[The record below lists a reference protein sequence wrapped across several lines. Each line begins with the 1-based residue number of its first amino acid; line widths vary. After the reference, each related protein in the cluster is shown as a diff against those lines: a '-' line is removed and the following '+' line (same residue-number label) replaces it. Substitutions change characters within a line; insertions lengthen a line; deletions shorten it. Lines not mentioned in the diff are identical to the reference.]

1 MPEPA
6 ETTTNGSA
14 PSDDT
19 PWRGLVYYLRFP
31 LTQPRAFLRG
41 LIFSFPPVLLTLGS
55 LAWAADLYTA
65 VGLAL
70 YNEQFIAGMM
80 AVALPI
86 VFLTYRP
93 GKGRGG
99 PVAWYDMIAAVVG
112 FGVSVY
118 VAIEYPR
125 LANEMSYNPLD
136 ALIIGLVL
144 LVLVAEALRRAVGYT
159 LMIMLLLF
167 LAYAMWG
174 HYLPGKLTGRSI
186 DTTSLVISLA
196 LDPHAL
202 LGIALKIGTTVL
214 FAFVF
219 MGRLLF
225 ISGGSA
231 FFTELSQALMG
242 SFRGGSAKIAVTASG
257 LFGSISGSA
266 VSNVVSTG
274 VVTIP
279 MMRKSGYAP
288 RAAAAIEAVAS
299 TGGQLMPPVMGVTA
313 FVMAEMLEVG
323 YGTVVIAATVPAI
336 LYYAALFFMVD
347 LEAARAGINRVSD
360 EEARPIRR
368 VLLSGW
374 YFPLP
379 FGVLIYGLFWL
390 NLRPEEAALWGGLTL
405 LACALVFGY
414 RGKRLGFAEIVSALR
429 QTGVACV
436 EIMMITAAAGLV
448 IGILNLSGLGFAL
461 TATLVKLAEGS
472 LIALL
477 LMAGT
482 VCIVLGMGMPTLG
495 VYVLLATLVAPAI
508 VQVGVEPIAAHL
520 FVLYFGL
527 MSMITPPIAI
537 AAFAAATLAGANPMR
552 TGYTAVRFGWLAY
565 LIPFLFIASPGL
577 LLKGGMIEMGL
588 AIAAA
593 GAGVWLVSVAVVG
606 YLVRNLGW
614 PMRAGFLIAGLGL
627 LTPSGLGGG
636 LTIGVDGLLPNI
648 AGLALGVLL
657 VAREL
662 IGNRRTRSVAMG
674 VAPGAP
680 E

>member
-1 MPEPA
+1 VPGPDETGTKEPA
-6 ETTTNGSA
+6 PGGE
-14 PSDDT
+14 P
-19 PWRGLVYYLRFP
+19 PRRGFAYYLRFP
-31 LTQPRAFLRG
+31 LTERRAFLRG
-41 LIFSFPPVLLTLGS
+41 LIFAFPPVLLTIGS

-65 VGLAL
+65 AGLAL
-70 YNEQFIAGMM
+70 YNEQFIAGML
-80 AVALPI
+80 AVALPLA
-86 VFLTYRP
+86 FLTYRP
-93 GKGRGG
+93 DKSRDG
-99 PVAWYDMIAAVVG
+99 PIGWYDMVAAAVG
-112 FGVSVY
+112 FTVSVY
-118 VAIEYPR
+118 VAIQYPR
-125 LANEMSYNPLD
+125 LSNEMSYDPLD
-136 ALIIGLVL
+136 ALIVGIVL
-144 LVLVAEALRRAVGYT
+144 LVLVAEALRRSVGYT
-159 LMIMLLLF
+159 LTIMLLLF

-174 HYLPGKLTGRSI
+174 HHIPGKLTGRSI
-186 DTTSLVISLA
+186 DTSSLIISLA

-202 LGIALKIGTTVL
+202 LGIALKISTTVL

-279 MMRKSGYAP
+279 MMRKSGYKP
-288 RAAAAIEAVAS
+288 HAAGAIEAVAS

-323 YGTVVIAATVPAI
+323 YGTVVVAATVPAV
-336 LYYAALFFMVD
+336 LYYAALFFVVD
-347 LEAARAGINRVSD
+347 LEAARSGINRVSD
-360 EEARPIRR
+360 EEARPIRQ

-405 LACALVFGY
+405 LVCALVFGY
-414 RGKRLGFAEIVSALR
+414 RGKRLGVAEIVTALR

-436 EIMMITAAAGLV
+436 EIMMIAAAAGLV

-461 TATLVKLAEGS
+461 TATLVKIAEGS

-477 LMAGT
+477 LMAGL

-508 VQVGVEPIAAHL
+508 VQVGIDPIAAHL

-552 TGYTAVRFGWLAY
+552 TGFTAVRFGWLAY
-565 LIPFLFIASPGL
+565 LIPFLFVASPGL
-577 LLKGGMIEMGL
+577 LLKGGVGEIAL
-588 AIAAA
+588 TIFAAA
-593 GAGVWLVSVAVVG
+593 VGVWLISVAVVG
-606 YLVRNLGW
+606 YLVRSLAG
-614 PMRAGFLIAGLGL
+614 PIRLGFLISGLAML
-627 LTPSGLGGG
+627 VPSG
-636 LTIGVDGLLPNI
+636 IGKGMSIGIDGLPLNF
-648 AGLALGVLL
+648 AGLALGTLL
-657 VAREL
+657 VGREL
-662 IGNRRTRSVAMG
+662 IANQRARSLAMDATRGS
-674 VAPGAP
+674 PN
-680 E
+680 

>member
-1 MPEPA
+1 MPSTDTPEPERTGA
-6 ETTTNGSA
+6 LRSMLT
-14 PSDDT
+14 D
-19 PWRGLVYYLRFP
+19 WRAL
-31 LTQPRAFLRG
+31 LRG
-41 LIFSFPPVLLTLGS
+41 LFISFPPILLTLGS
-55 LAWAADLYTA
+55 LAWAADLYTMS
-65 VGLAL
+65 GLAL
-70 YNEQFIAGMM
+70 YNEQFIAGML

-86 VFLTYRP
+86 VYLTYRP
-93 GKGRGG
+93 RKGQQGSA
-99 PVAWYDMIAAVVG
+99 AWYDMIAAAVG
-112 FGVSVY
+112 CAVSVY

-125 LANEMSYNPLD
+125 LSNEMAYDPLD
-136 ALIIGLVL
+136 ALIIGIVL
-144 LVLVAEALRRAVGYT
+144 LVLVAEALRRSVGYT
-159 LMIMLLLF
+159 LTIMLLLF

-174 HYLPGKLTGRSI
+174 HLLPGKLAGRPI
-186 DTTSLVISLA
+186 ETKSLVITLA

-225 ISGGSA
+225 VSGGSA

-242 SFRGGSAKIAVTASG
+242 SFRGGSAKISVVASG

-274 VVTIP
+274 VVTVP
-279 MMRKSGYAP
+279 MMRKSGYKP
-288 RAAAAIEAVAS
+288 NAAGAIEAVAS

-323 YGTVVIAATVPAI
+323 YGTVVVAAVVPAV

-347 LEAARAGINRVSD
+347 LEAARNRINRVTD
-360 EEARPIRR
+360 EEARPVGK
-368 VLLSGW
+368 VLMSGW

-390 NLRPEEAALWGGLTL
+390 NLRPEEAALWGAVTL
-405 LACALVFGY
+405 LACAIVFGY
-414 RGKRLGFAEIVSALR
+414 RGKRLGVAELVTALR

-477 LMAGT
+477 LMAGA

-537 AAFAAATLAGANPMR
+537 AAFAAATLAGANAMR
-552 TGYTAVRFGWLAY
+552 TGFTAVRFGWLAY

-577 LLKGGMIEMGL
+577 LLKGSTGTIAL
-588 AIAAA
+588 AVTTAV
-593 GAGVWLVSVAVVG
+593 AGVWLVSIAVVG

-614 PMRAGFLIAGLGL
+614 PMRAGFLIAGLAL
-627 LTPSGLGGG
+627 LTPSGVGGG
-636 LTIGVDGLLPNI
+636 LTIGI
-648 AGLALGVLL
+648 AGLPLNASGMALGLLL
-657 VAREL
+657 VAYEV
-662 IGNRRTRSVAMG
+662 IGNRRARSSAQSVT
-674 VAPGAP
+674 PGAAN
-680 E
+680 

>member
-1 MPEPA
+1 LPEPTEA
-6 ETTTNGSA
+6 RTSGPERAGGE
-14 PSDDT
+14 P
-19 PWRGLVYYLRFP
+19 PRGLAPFP
-31 LTQPRAFLRG
+31 RYKLGHPRALLRG
-41 LIFSFPPVLLTLGS
+41 LIQNVAPILLTLGS
-55 LAWAADLYTA
+55 LAWAADLYTIA
-65 VGLAL
+65 GLAL
-70 YNEQFIAGMM
+70 YNEQFIAGML

-86 VFLTYRP
+86 VFVTYPPR
-93 GKGRGG
+93 KGHIG
-99 PVAWYDMIAAVVG
+99 PIAWYDVIAAIIG
-112 FGVSVY
+112 FAVSVY
-118 VAIEYPR
+118 VVIEYPR
-125 LANEMSYNPLD
+125 LANEMSYDPLD
-136 ALIIGLVL
+136 GLIVSAAL
-144 LVLVAEALRRAVGYT
+144 LVLVAEALRRAIGYT
-159 LMIMLLLF
+159 LMIMLLVF

-174 HYLPGKLTGRSI
+174 HLIPGKLTGRPI
-186 DTTSLVISLA
+186 DTKSIIILLA

-225 ISGGSA
+225 LSGGSS
-231 FFTELSQALMG
+231 FFTELAQALMG
-242 SFRGGSAKIAVTASG
+242 SFRGGSAKIAVTASS

-266 VSNVVSTG
+266 VANVVSTG

-279 MMRKSGYAP
+279 MMRKSGYTAH
-288 RAAAAIEAVAS
+288 AAGAIEAVAS

-323 YGTVVIAATVPAI
+323 YAEVVIAATVPAI
-336 LYYAALFFMVD
+336 LYFAALFFVVD
-347 LEAARAGINRVSD
+347 LEAARSGINRVSD
-360 EEARPIRR
+360 EDARPVGK

-390 NLRPEEAALWGGLTL
+390 NLRPEESALWGGLTL
-405 LACALVFGY
+405 MACAIIFGY
-414 RGKRLGFAEIVSALR
+414 RGKRLGLTKIVTALR
-429 QTGVACV
+429 ETGIACV

-448 IGILNLSGLGFAL
+448 IGILNLTGLGFAL
-461 TATLVKLAEGS
+461 TATLVNIAEGS

-477 LMAGT
+477 LMAAV

-508 VQVGVEPIAAHL
+508 VQVGVEPMAAHL

-552 TGYTAVRFGWLAY
+552 TGFTAVRFGWLAY

-577 LLKGGMIEMGL
+577 LLNGSVSEIAL

-606 YLVRNLGW
+606 YLVRSLGW
-614 PMRAGFLIAGLGL
+614 PVRAGFLIAGLGL
-627 LTPSGLGGG
+627 LVPSGIGRGF
-636 LTIGVDGLLPNI
+636 TVGVDGLPLNL
-648 AGLALGVLL
+648 AGLALGALL
-657 VAREL
+657 VGHEL
-662 IGNRRTRSVAMG
+662 IGNRRARSVAKAG
-674 VAPGAP
+674 APGSP
-680 E
+680 G

>member
-1 MPEPA
+1 MTG
-6 ETTTNGSA
+6 ETA
-14 PSDDT
+14 PDGRT
-19 PWRGLVYYLRFP
+19 PQRGLCYYLRYP
-31 LTQPRAFLRG
+31 LTHPRAFLRG
-41 LIFSFPPVLLTLGS
+41 AIFSFPSVLLTLGS

-70 YNEQFIAGMM
+70 YNEQFIAGML

-93 GKGRGG
+93 GRGRDG
-99 PVAWYDMIAAVVG
+99 PVAWYDIFAAAIG
-112 FGVSVY
+112 FAVSVY
-118 VAIEYPR
+118 VVIEYPR
-125 LANEMSYNPLD
+125 LANEMSYDPFD
-136 ALIIGLVL
+136 ALIVGLIL
-144 LVLVAEALRRAVGYT
+144 LVLVAEALRRSVGYT

-174 HYLPGKLTGRSI
+174 QYLPGKLTGRPI
-186 DTTSLVISLA
+186 ATESLVISLA

-225 ISGGSA
+225 LSGGSA

-242 SFRGGSAKIAVTASG
+242 NFRGGSAKIAVTASG

-279 MMRKSGYAP
+279 MMRKSGYSAHT
-288 RAAAAIEAVAS
+288 AGAIEAVAS

-336 LYYAALFFMVD
+336 LYYAALFFVVD
-347 LEAARAGINRVSD
+347 LQAARAGINRVTD
-360 EEARPIRR
+360 EETRPIGQ

-374 YFPLP
+374 FFPLP

-405 LACALVFGY
+405 LGSAVIFGY
-414 RGKRLGFAEIVSALR
+414 RGKRLGLEEIVTALR

-472 LIALL
+472 LVALL
-477 LMAGT
+477 LMAAT

-537 AAFAAATLAGANPMR
+537 AAFAAATLAGASPMR
-552 TGYTAVRFGWLAY
+552 TGLAAARLGWLAY

-577 LLKGGMIEMGL
+577 LLKGGMIEIAL
-588 AIAAA
+588 AVAAA
-593 GAGVWLVSVAVVG
+593 AIGVWLVSVAIVG
-606 YLVRNLGW
+606 FLVRGLAW
-614 PMRAGFLIAGLGL
+614 PMRLGFLIAGLGL
-627 LTPSGLGGG
+627 LVPSGLGGG
-636 LTIGVDGLLPNI
+636 LAIGVDGLALNI
-648 AGLALGVLL
+648 AGVALGTLL
-657 VAREL
+657 VGREL
-662 IGNRRTRSVAMG
+662 IGGRRARAL
-674 VAPGAP
+674 AEGAAADSP
-680 E
+680 D